1 MWSDPALSGEETT
14 FVLWHFPH
22 PKASI
27 IFKIKYSYR
36 KESLKPV
43 ERTSFSISEK
53 MAKLLGQ
60 TLPEKAVSATELS
73 AIRVVL
79 HVFGC

>member
-27 IFKIKYSYR
+27 IFKIKYR

-43 ERTSFSISEK
+43 ERNIFSISEK